1 MGLEQIVYAIVYVA
15 VAWVVIAFIAG
26 VIVGYRLWK
35 LDSGGIHGHASD
47 QQRRCGLR

>member
-15 VAWVVIAFIAG
+15 AAWVVIAFIVG

-35 LDSGGIHGHASD
+35 LDSGGIHGHASNR
-47 QQRRCGLR
+47 QRHRGLR